1 VAAKNHVVIGPDCAV
16 HLFTPLLMH
25 FRTVPRDVIGAM
37 AGLEERFT
45 MIR

>member
-1 VAAKNHVVIGPDCAV
+1 V
-16 HLFTPLLMH
+16 HS
-25 FRTVPRDVIGAM
+25 RTLPRDIIGAY